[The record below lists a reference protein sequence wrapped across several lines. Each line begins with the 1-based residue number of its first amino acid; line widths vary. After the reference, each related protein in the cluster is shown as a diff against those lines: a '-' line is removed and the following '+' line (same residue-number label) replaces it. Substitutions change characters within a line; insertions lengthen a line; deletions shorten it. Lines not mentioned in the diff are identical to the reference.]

1 MFHEIRPA
9 VRRRMEELEAIDRR
23 DRSDGTPRLQRLRQI
38 PPETGKLLALVAS
51 GAPDGAWL
59 EIGASA
65 GYSTLWLG
73 LAAEARGVRL
83 TTFEI
88 LPEKAALA
96 RETLRAAGMESVVEL
111 VADDARKR
119 LADFPRIGFCFLDAE
134 KEVYSDCYEAA
145 VPRLVP
151 GGWLA
156 ADNAV
161 SHAEALRPFLDRA
174 GNDPRVDALIVPVG
188 KGVLLCRKV

>member
-1 MFHEIRPA
+1 MFHDIRPA
-9 VRRRMEELEAIDRR
+9 VRRRMLELEAVDRR

-38 PPETGKLLALVAS
+38 PPETGKLLALLAS
-51 GAPDGAWL
+51 GAPEGSWL

-73 LAAEARGVRL
+73 LAAEARGARL

-88 LPEKAALA
+88 LPVKAALA
-96 RETLRAAGMESVVEL
+96 RETLRAAGMEAAVEL
-111 VADDARKR
+111 VEGDARER
-119 LADFPRIGFCFLDAE
+119 LAGFPRIAFCFLDAE
-134 KEVYSDCYEAA
+134 KEVYSDCYEAV

-161 SHAEALRPFLDRA
+161 SHAEDLRPFLERA
-174 GNDPRVDALIVPVG
+174 GTDPRVDALIVPVG